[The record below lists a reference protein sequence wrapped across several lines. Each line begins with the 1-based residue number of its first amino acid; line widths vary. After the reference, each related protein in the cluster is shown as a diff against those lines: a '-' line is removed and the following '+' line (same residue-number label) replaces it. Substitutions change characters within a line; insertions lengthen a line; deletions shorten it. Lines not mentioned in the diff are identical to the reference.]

1 MELVLRPDGRQ
12 DAAVLAAIYN
22 SNPEF
27 LLHHLGRKRVDEAF
41 LLSELDE
48 MAGAGF
54 VTLLVTQGRGGPA
67 LAAAD
72 VRGGE
77 EAYLSLLILHRD
89 AQGHGLG
96 RQCAAL
102 LEEHLRA
109 SGSRR
114 VRIDVVDDHPGNP
127 LPFWQRMGYE
137 GSQRVALTWGDKTS
151 SALGYINEGNTA
163 TFLGKSS
170 TDARGVK
177 WYKIKY
183 DGVTGWIS
191 SRYSKIV

>member
-1 MELVLRPDGRQ
+1 MELVLRPAGRK

-27 LLHHLGRKRVDEAF
+27 LRHHLGRERVDEAF
-41 LLSELDE
+41 LLSELEE
-48 MAGAGF
+48 MSRVGF
-54 VTLLVTQGRGGPA
+54 VTLLITQGRNGPA

-72 VRGGE
+72 VRCGQ

-109 SGSRR
+109 GGSRR

-137 GSQRVALTWGDKTS
+137 GSERVALTWGDKTS
-151 SALGYINEGNTA
+151 SALVLRKE
-163 TFLGKSS
+163 L
-170 TDARGVK
+170 
-177 WYKIKY
+177 
-183 DGVTGWIS
+183 
-191 SRYSKIV
+191 

>member
-1 MELVLRPDGRQ
+1 MELVLRPAGRQ

-27 LLHHLGRKRVDEAF
+27 LLHHLGRDRVDEAF
-41 LLSELDE
+41 LLSELEE

-54 VTLLVTQGRGGPA
+54 VTLLITQGRDGSA

-109 SGSRR
+109 GGNRR

-127 LPFWQRMGYE
+127 LPFWRRMGYE

-151 SALGYINEGNTA
+151 SALVLRKE
-163 TFLGKSS
+163 LCPLP
-170 TDARGVK
+170 
-177 WYKIKY
+177 
-183 DGVTGWIS
+183 
-191 SRYSKIV
+191 